1 MGFEPV
7 ISDFQSGSFNH
18 STVSSLLDVQ
28 KAILCLFYDFMF
40 EKYLIDLPDALKY
53 IVCKFRSVDHKLP
66 IETGRYTRIPRNE
79 RVCKMCNSGQLGD
92 EFHFCLECPALKE
105 LRNTFLPANI
115 YKRPN
120 VINFGRILNIK
131 NKITLVNVAKFIKFG
146 LDMCTH

>member
-1 MGFEPV
+1 
-7 ISDFQSGSFNH
+7 
-18 STVSSLLDVQ
+18 
-28 KAILCLFYDFMF
+28 MF
-40 EKYLIDLPDALKY
+40 EKFLIYLPDALKY
-53 IVCKFRSVDHKLP
+53 IVCKFRTVNHKLP

-79 RVCKMCNSGQLGD
+79 GVRKMCNGGQLGD

-120 VINFGRILNIK
+120 VINFERILSIK